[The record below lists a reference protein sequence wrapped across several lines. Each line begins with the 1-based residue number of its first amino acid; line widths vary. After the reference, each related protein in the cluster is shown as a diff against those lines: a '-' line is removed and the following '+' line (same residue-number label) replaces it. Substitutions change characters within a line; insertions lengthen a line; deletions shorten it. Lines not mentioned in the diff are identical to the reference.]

1 MSRKRKKNKIAEIT
15 EKSLILTEEEISII
29 KSYTEKVSNYP
40 CVECVYILPLYSYLN
55 KKAEACIVTLYS
67 DDPSYNKLLI
77 GTESHRCDAGEIEEE
92 EDIDNIT
99 LEFNNNS
106 GNRLCFFTVPAE
118 YYKYPPNN
126 FEERAAVLKLYHS
139 TILFDRFGNK
149 SKIYNE
155 IMSSFTIPNWLVNS
169 CNYYISIDNIE
180 HLVNNLSHP
189 LSLKK
194 KIRK

>member
-1 MSRKRKKNKIAEIT
+1 M
-15 EKSLILTEEEISII
+15 
-29 KSYTEKVSNYP
+29 
-40 CVECVYILPLYSYLN
+40 
-55 KKAEACIVTLYS
+55 
-67 DDPSYNKLLI
+67 
-77 GTESHRCDAGEIEEE
+77 
-92 EDIDNIT
+92 
-99 LEFNNNS
+99 
-106 GNRLCFFTVPAE
+106 
-118 YYKYPPNN
+118 
-126 FEERAAVLKLYHS
+126 LKLYHS